1 MTLFVYYNM
10 HFLKINTVTNIFA
23 FILLF
28 ADKKHPRLIWP
39 GCIKNKDAAR
49 KTGNGF
55 MRGVWAYMTVRRKGA
70 PYLCYASLS
79 FANIMRP
86 ALV

>member
-1 MTLFVYYNM
+1 MPLFWFM
-10 HFLKINTVTNIFA
+10 
-23 FILLF
+23 
-28 ADKKHPRLIWP
+28 P
-39 GCIKNKDAAR
+39 IKNAAHMDGVYKGAAR

-55 MRGVWAYMTVRRKGA
+55 MRGVCAYMTVRRKGA

>member
-1 MTLFVYYNM
+1 MDGVY
-10 HFLKINTVTNIFA
+10 KGT
-23 FILLF
+23 
-28 ADKKHPRLIWP
+28 
-39 GCIKNKDAAR
+39 AR
-49 KTGNGF
+49 KTEKGF
-55 MRGVWAYMTVRRKGA
+55 MRGVWAYMTVRRKWA

>member
-1 MTLFVYYNM
+1 MTLFIYYNM
-10 HFLKINTVTNIFA
+10 LFLKINTVTNIFA

-28 ADKKHPRLIWP
+28 ADKKHPRLIWT
-39 GCIKNKDAAR
+39 GCNKGTAR
-49 KTGNGF
+49 KTENGF
-55 MRGVWAYMTVRRKGA
+55 MRGVCAYMTVRRKGA

>member
-1 MTLFVYYNM
+1 MDGVY
-10 HFLKINTVTNIFA
+10 KGT
-23 FILLF
+23 
-28 ADKKHPRLIWP
+28 
-39 GCIKNKDAAR
+39 AR
-49 KTGNGF
+49 KTEKGF

>member
-1 MTLFVYYNM
+1 MDGVY
-10 HFLKINTVTNIFA
+10 KGT
-23 FILLF
+23 
-28 ADKKHPRLIWP
+28 
-39 GCIKNKDAAR
+39 AR
-49 KTGNGF
+49 KTENGF
-55 MRGVWAYMTVRRKGA
+55 MRGVCAYMTVRRKGA